1 MSGRKRDDAPPKQS
15 RRTPD
20 PAAVA
25 RAKRE
30 ADALREAARELPEID
45 PADAEYW

>member
-1 MSGRKRDDAPPKQS
+1 MSGRKRDDAPPKPPP
-15 RRTPD
+15 TPD

-25 RAKRE
+25 RAQRE

-45 PADAEYW
+45 PADAQYW